1 LRNRLGIAQA
11 LMFAALGLVVLAWW
25 SGSRVFQI
33 LGLVLNLVAL
43 GLLSVEIRRLKRS
56 AGQHLS

>member
-1 LRNRLGIAQA
+1 
-11 LMFAALGLVVLAWW
+11 MFAALGLVVLAWW

-56 AGQHLS
+56 AGQHPS